1 MDRASQDA
9 RIFGS
14 KKFKQTTL
22 RYFALVFALSAIML
36 LGACHKKAA
45 PPPPPPPPPPP
56 QPTASLTA
64 SPDTVDKGQSSTLTW
79 QTANATDV
87 SIDQGVGTVQASGS
101 KQVSPTDSTTYTLTA
116 KGDGGTQTATAR
128 VTVNAPAPPP
138 PPAVPS
144 MSDEQMFAQNIKDVY
159 FDYDKSD
166 VRADQQASIQGDV
179 TFLQQHPN
187 ISFTIEGHCDERGS
201 TEYNLALGD
210 NRASAVKNAIV
221 AGGISADRVKT
232 VSYGKEKPFCTEHN
246 EQCWQQNRRGHL
258 VYSK

>member
-1 MDRASQDA
+1 L
-9 RIFGS
+9 
-14 KKFKQTTL
+14 KQSTL
-22 RYFALVFALSAIML
+22 RYFALTFALSAIML

-64 SPDTVDKGQSSTLTW
+64 SPDTVDKGQSTTLTW
-79 QTANATDV
+79 QTTNTTDV

-101 KQVSPTDSTTYTLTA
+101 KQVSPTDSTTYTLSA

-138 PPAVPS
+138 PAPAQT

-166 VRADQQASIQGDV
+166 VRADQQAAVQADV
-179 TFLQQHPN
+179 AFLQQHAS
-187 ISFTIEGHCDERGS
+187 ITFTIEGHCDERGS

-210 NRASAVKNAIV
+210 NRASAVKNAFV

>member
-1 MDRASQDA
+1 MR
-9 RIFGS
+9 
-14 KKFKQTTL
+14 KFREEKLRKATL
-22 RYFALVFALSAIML
+22 RSLALVLTLAMMVF
-36 LGACHKKAA
+36 LGACHKKQA

-64 SPDTVDKGQSSTLTW
+64 NPDTVNKGESTTLTW
-79 QTANATDV
+79 QTTNATDV
-87 SIDQGVGTVQASGS
+87 SIDNGVGTVQPNGS
-101 KQVSPTDSTTYTLTA
+101 QQVTPSDSTTYTLTA
-116 KGDGGTQTATAR
+116 KGEGGTQTGTAR
-128 VTVNAPAPPP
+128 VTVNAPPPP
-138 PPAVPS
+138 PPPQQTTV
-144 MSDEQMFAQNIKDVY
+144 SDEELFNQNIKDVY

-166 VRADQQASIQGDV
+166 IRPDQQSSIQADV
-179 TFLQQHPN
+179 AFLQQHPN
-187 ISFTIEGHCDERGS
+187 ISFTVEGHCDERGS

-210 NRASAVKNAIV
+210 NRASAVKNALV

>member
-1 MDRASQDA
+1 L
-9 RIFGS
+9 
-14 KKFKQTTL
+14 KQTTL

-101 KQVSPTDSTTYTLTA
+101 KQVSPADSTTYTLTA

-128 VTVNAPAPPP
+128 VTVNAPPPP
-138 PPAVPS
+138 PPPPQPS
-144 MSDEQMFAQNIKDVY
+144 MSDEQLFAQNIKDVY

-166 VRADQQASIQGDV
+166 VRADQQASVQADV

-210 NRASAVKNAIV
+210 NRASAVKNAI
-221 AGGISADRVKT
+221 AAAGISADRVKT

-246 EQCWQQNRRGHL
+246 EQCWQQNRRGHF